1 MRIHQVKT
9 RLSNSYVIEDI
20 RDGVPL
26 LLVIDVAV
34 ACHRYVL
41 GFIESD
47 LKYPIHCVKAVTFTH
62 DDPDHYGGVLAL
74 AGLCGAPVYAPYGS
88 SRSVHKFLNDPA
100 GGLIRIAT
108 SIRELFRR
116 RSWSMYFSRSRNHAA
131 RLEPKFIGGLE
142 AASDG
147 TDKILRLKGGDSV
160 FGFAD
165 WELLHTPGHSWD
177 SCCFYHSASKSLI
190 TGDTLLGSGPQ
201 QRVVVPAIYSNRKQ
215 MQHTLARLA
224 ALDIETVY
232 PGHGSVICD
241 ANAIVS
247 EARAFSVKR

>member
-1 MRIHQVKT
+1 MKIHQVKT

-20 RDGVPL
+20 RDGEPQ

-47 LKYPIHCVKAVTFTH
+47 LKYPIHCVRAVTFTH

-100 GGLIRIAT
+100 GVLIRIAT

-142 AASDG
+142 AAREG
-147 TDKILRLKGGDSV
+147 ADKTIRLKGGDSIS
-160 FGFAD
+160 GFAG

-177 SCCFYHSASKSLI
+177 SCCFYHSASKSII

-201 QRVVVPAIYSNRKQ
+201 KRVVVPAIYSNRKQ

-224 ALDIETVY
+224 ALEIETIY

-241 ANAIVS
+241 ATAIAS
-247 EARAFSVKR
+247 EARAFSAKR